1 MQNFHKT
8 SYLANI
14 WFSKFTVQKS
24 SQFDNL
30 KSKASGEAAEI
41 TGNYKINSREGEN
54 DANSNS
60 EEKEKGL
67 DRMKTA
73 MERTEMADRPLF

>member
-1 MQNFHKT
+1 MHIQIRTILIDNVRLLFIIEINPKSTSSKRRRVELDFMQNFHKT

-30 KSKASGEAAEI
+30 KSKVQQRQQ
-41 TGNYKINSREGEN
+41 K
-54 DANSNS
+54 
-60 EEKEKGL
+60 
-67 DRMKTA
+67 
-73 MERTEMADRPLF
+73 